1 MKSVYLAPST
11 LILAIILQTLT
22 AQQSHAQGFVGAASD
37 VPRVSDS
44 RAMDAFRDLSN
55 RVSRSTIPPENI
67 RGSYYFQED
76 FKPGKVIYFGKEL
89 KEQIYLRHNGYT
101 DEMEIWKGEP
111 GQRNV
116 EEILLKS
123 AEVDCI
129 IDGEYYKL
137 LPYRSK
143 SNHMPKIGYLIVL
156 SDGPK
161 YKLYMQRKKVFM
173 EASEARTS
181 LERSLPARF
190 NDETNYYFSVGE
202 ETPVPLNKSKRAF
215 VKAFKDQERAV
226 KDYIKTSRNRLK
238 TKEDLK
244 AIFEHFNN

>member
-1 MKSVYLAPST
+1 MKSVFLAPST
-11 LILAIILQTLT
+11 LLLVIILQTLT
-22 AQQSHAQGFVGAASD
+22 VQQSYAQGFVGAATD

-44 RAMDAFRDLSN
+44 RAMDAFRDLRN

-67 RGSYYFQED
+67 RGSYYFEED

-89 KEQIYLRHNGYT
+89 KEKIFLRHNGYT

-143 SNHMPKIGYLIVL
+143 SNNVPQIGYLIVL

-161 YKLYMQRKKVFM
+161 YKLYLQRKKIFM

-190 NDETNYYFSVGE
+190 NDQTNYYFSVGE
-202 ETPVPLNKSKRAF
+202 ETPVPLNKSKRTL
-215 VKAFKDQERAV
+215 VKVFRGEERAV

-238 TKEDLK
+238 TKEDLT

>member
-1 MKSVYLAPST
+1 MKTFFPASIPLFLV
-11 LILAIILQTLT
+11 LILQFNSLEY
-22 AQQSHAQGFVGAASD
+22 SHAQGFVGAATD
-37 VPRVSDS
+37 APRVSDS
-44 RAMDAFRDLSN
+44 RAMDAFRDLRN
-55 RVSRSTIPPENI
+55 RVNRPTIPPENI
-67 RGSYYFQED
+67 RGSYYFEED

-129 IDGEYYKL
+129 VEGEYYKL

-143 SNHMPKIGYLIVL
+143 LNNMPKIGYLIVL
-156 SDGPK
+156 SNGPK
-161 YKLYMQRKKVFM
+161 YQLYLQRKKVFM

-190 NDETNYYFSVGE
+190 NDETSYYYSVGDD
-202 ETPVPLNKSKRAF
+202 TPVPLKKSKSGLAK
-215 VKAFKDQERAV
+215 VFKGQERAV
-226 KDYIKTSRNRLK
+226 KAYIKNSRNRLK
-238 TKEDLK
+238 TKEDLT
-244 AIFEHFNN
+244 AILEHFNN

>member
-1 MKSVYLAPST
+1 MKSVFLVPNT
-11 LILAIILQTLT
+11 LLLLLILQTYT
-22 AQQSHAQGFVGAASD
+22 TQQSHAQGFVGAATD

-44 RAMDAFRDLSN
+44 RAMDAFRDLRN

-67 RGSYYFQED
+67 RGSYYFEED

-137 LPYRSK
+137 LPFRSK
-143 SNHMPKIGYLIVL
+143 MNNMPKIGYLIVL
-156 SDGPK
+156 SDGPR
-161 YKLYMQRKKVFM
+161 YKLYLQRKKVFM

-190 NDETNYYFSVGE
+190 NDEINYYFSVGE
-202 ETPVPLNKSKRAF
+202 ETPVPLNKSKRALIK
-215 VKAFKDQERAV
+215 VFKGEERAV

-238 TKEDLK
+238 TKEDLT

>member
-11 LILAIILQTLT
+11 LILVIILQTLT

-143 SNHMPKIGYLIVL
+143 SNNMPKIGYLIVL

-215 VKAFKDQERAV
+215 VNAFKGKERAV

>member
-1 MKSVYLAPST
+1 MKSVFLAPST
-11 LILAIILQTLT
+11 LLLVIIFQALT
-22 AQQSHAQGFVGAASD
+22 AQLSHAQGFVGAATD
-37 VPRVSDS
+37 APRVSDS
-44 RAMDAFRDLSN
+44 RAMDAFRDLRN
-55 RVSRSTIPPENI
+55 RVNRPTIPPENI
-67 RGSYYFQED
+67 RGSYYFEED

-143 SNHMPKIGYLIVL
+143 LNNMPKIGYLIVL

-161 YKLYMQRKKVFM
+161 YKLYLQRKKVFM

-202 ETPVPLNKSKRAF
+202 ATPVPLKKSKSA
-215 VKAFKDQERAV
+215 VAKIFKGQERAA
-226 KDYIKTSRNRLK
+226 KAYIKSSRNRLK
-238 TKEDLK
+238 TKEDLT